1 MGCWFA
7 SGEKISD
14 YFHTE
19 KSGSAPLSSP
29 AGTPLMFRALSPPGR
44 DPHPHPPEGL
54 PTTGNSSW
62 LLRQMAPWTLDTLSK
77 TSKLDVQETC
87 CHHNV
92 TGTHLTRSEQSWPL
106 LSGRRP
112 QACWPCLCGLGHTSD
127 ACGTAGLGCDFPWL
141 LPAQEHRSI
150 RPVLTPR
157 QET

>member
-29 AGTPLMFRALSPPGR
+29 AETPFMFRALSPPGR
-44 DPHPHPPEGL
+44 DL
-54 PTTGNSSW
+54 PRGPAHDW
-62 LLRQMAPWTLDTLSK
+62 ELILAPQTDGPLDTGYLK
-77 TSKLDVQETC
+77 QNLKAGCAGNLLPPQ
-87 CHHNV
+87 V

-112 QACWPCLCGLGHTSD
+112 QACWPCLCGLSHTSD